1 MRTQFEE
8 FVSRAKTWL
17 WSAFWI
23 AVAIFVDALAQSL
36 AGASLPDLTI
46 GTVVIPT
53 TVFVGLLLNQIS
65 KYLHNLKAGRVE

>member
-1 MRTQFEE
+1 MKTQFEE
-8 FVSRAKTWL
+8 FVSRVETWL

-53 TVFVGLLLNQIS
+53 TVFVGLLLNQLS
-65 KYLHNLKAGRVE
+65 KYLHNKKTGRVL

>member
-1 MRTQFEE
+1 MKTQIEE
-8 FVSRAKTWL
+8 FVSRVKTWL

-23 AVAIFVDALAQSL
+23 ALAIFVDALAQSL
-36 AGASLPDLTI
+36 AGASLPDITI

-65 KYLHNLKAGRVE
+65 KYLYNLKAGRVL